1 MANIS
6 FESVRYKNILSTGNT
21 WTEVQLNRSKS
32 TLIIGDNGA
41 GKSTMLDA
49 LTFALYG
56 KPFRKIKKNQLV
68 NSINGKG
75 LEVEAKFTI
84 SGSKFIIKRGIKP
97 NYFEIWKNGEM
108 LNQDAAAR
116 DYQAY
121 LEETILKLNH
131 KSFGQV
137 VVLGSST
144 FVPFMQLRAGE
155 RREVIEDLLD
165 IQIFTVM
172 NTLLK
177 DKLSD
182 NKETIKDIKYRIDLL
197 DSQIASAKTHN
208 ESIRKLREGEVDKLK
223 EKLREQIAIVETE
236 QKAVDVLIEEVGEL
250 NGDIQDKAD
259 TKKSLQELKDLDRE
273 LSNKHKS
280 LSKEVAFYQDHDNC
294 PTCKQG
300 IEHDFKEDT
309 ISQHNAKTAE
319 IESARKELVSKGLVI
334 EGRLEEIDGTESVIS
349 EKNLQMGER
358 RMASKIAMNSCK
370 AIKEELVGAEEQV
383 TESANGNVGQLE
395 DELKGCHSD
404 QTELFDSKETLAVV
418 ASMLKDGGIKTQIIK
433 QYVPVMNKL
442 INKYLSAM
450 DFFVQ
455 FELDE
460 NFNETIKSRF
470 RDVFSYASFSEGE
483 KLRIDL
489 ALLFTWRAVAKLR
502 NSVSTNLLIMDEIMD
517 SSLDSSGTEEFLK
530 IIEELTADSN
540 IFIISHKGDQL
551 FDKFHSVIRYE
562 KVKNFSRIAP
572 QAA

>member
-1 MANIS
+1 MANIV

-56 KPFRKIKKNQLV
+56 KPFRNIKKGQLV
-68 NSINGKG
+68 NSVNGKG
-75 LEVEAKFTI
+75 LEVEARFTI
-84 SGSKFIIKRGIKP
+84 GSNKYLIKRGIKP
-97 NYFEIWKNGEM
+97 NRFEILRNDEM
-108 LNQDAAAR
+108 LNQDASVR

-121 LEETILKLNH
+121 LEDTILKLNY

-144 FVPFMQLRAGE
+144 FVPFMQLKAGE

-177 DKLSD
+177 EKLND
-182 NKETIKDIKYRIDLL
+182 NKADISEIKHNIELL
-197 DSQIASAKTHN
+197 NSKISSSKTHN
-208 ESIRKLREGEVDKLK
+208 ESIRQLREGEVDKLK
-223 EKLREQIAIVETE
+223 EKLREQITIVETE

-358 RMASKIAMNSCK
+358 RMASKIAMNSCR
-370 AIKEELVGAEEQV
+370 AIKEELVGAEKEA
-383 TESANGNVGQLE
+383 TEVDNEEISRLQ
-395 DELKGCHSD
+395 DELKGNHSE
-404 QTELFDSKETLAVV
+404 QTTLFDQKETLGVV
-418 ASMLKDGGIKTQIIK
+418 SSMLKDGGIKTRIIK

-460 NFNETIKSRF
+460 NFNETIRSRF

-489 ALLFTWRAVAKLR
+489 ALLFTWRSVAKLR

-517 SSLDSSGTEEFLK
+517 SSLDTSGTEEFLK
-530 IIEELTADSN
+530 IIQELSADSN

-551 FDKFHSVIRYE
+551 FDKFESVIGFE
-562 KVKNFSRIAP
+562 KVKNFSRIA
-572 QAA
+572 Q